1 MKTKRKF
8 RTGFTSFLLNTI
20 LTCIVA
26 IVILVL
32 PNTYSTLSTIGYC
45 IILLC
50 IVLYLKFRKA
60 ERLTFLVGILIV
72 ISFCFAISVCLNPY
86 STAFNWQVSLINTEA
101 NIVNAKNFLLF
112 IYIFTMVLRKK
123 GSEDTPE
130 SIQFHSNFLIFLVGF
145 LILIFAFYFGIDK
158 SIIGVY
164 SSNTNPLYEY
174 SLVIYLFCWL
184 YFDKKWAHTILI
196 LYAILYCIQALLYGD
211 RSSCFP
217 MILLNMLLLWKRGYN
232 MKYIIIIG
240 IGGILFGN
248 AIDIFRNSGTLF
260 SLDVFKE
267 VLDRG
272 LFVNTISYS
281 FYGGTQ
287 ILRYGT
293 YTANNISHFFSYLE
307 SLFLGGGSG
316 VTLTVIANANGFVNK
331 GGGMSHV
338 YFYYWFGY
346 LGTIIFGIIM
356 SKIIN
361 YAYTHKGKIAYILQL
376 TILIFLFRWFLYYP
390 ITFFR
395 TALIIPAVLYVLCE
409 LFCNGIKNKR
419 GRSEL

>member
-1 MKTKRKF
+1 MKIKRNS
-8 RTGFTSFLLNTI
+8 FTTFILNAI
-20 LTCIVA
+20 LTSIIA

-32 PNTYSTLSTIGYC
+32 PNTYETLSIIGYC

-50 IVLYLKFRKA
+50 IILYLKHRKA

-86 STAFNWQVSLINTEA
+86 STAFNWQVSLIDTKA
-101 NIVNAKNFLLF
+101 NIINAKNFLLLM
-112 IYIFTMVLRKK
+112 YIFTIFIKK
-123 GSEDTPE
+123 DKSIDTLEPVRYNN
-130 SIQFHSNFLIFLVGF
+130 NFLIFTVGF
-145 LILIFAFYFGIDK
+145 IILILAFYYGIDK

-174 SLVIYLFCWL
+174 ALVVYLFCWL
-184 YFDKKWAHTILI
+184 YFDKKWAHGAL
-196 LYAILYCIQALLYGD
+196 LVYAILYCGQAILYGD

-232 MKYIIIIG
+232 MKYITLIG
-240 IGGILFGN
+240 IGGIFFGN

-260 SLDVFKE
+260 SLDVIKE

-287 ILRYGT
+287 ILRYGFNT
-293 YTANNISHFFSYLE
+293 VNNISHFFSYLAA
-307 SLFLGGGSG
+307 LFLGGGSD

-331 GGGMSHV
+331 GGGMSHI

-346 LGTIIFGIIM
+346 LGTIVFGLIIA
-356 SKIIN
+356 KIIN
-361 YAYTHKGKIAYILQL
+361 YACNHQNKIANILQ
-376 TILIFLFRWFLYYP
+376 IMIIIFLFRWFLYYP

-395 TALIIPAVLYVLCE
+395 TAIIIPAILYVLCE
-409 LFCNGIKNKR
+409 LFSNGIKNRRK
-419 GRSEL
+419 G

>member
-1 MKTKRKF
+1 MKLKKKIENN
-8 RTGFTSFLLNTI
+8 FTHFLLNAI
-20 LTCIVA
+20 LTCIIA

-32 PNTYSTLSTIGYC
+32 PNTYNTLSTIGYC

-50 IVLYLKFRKA
+50 IILYLKYRKA
-60 ERLTFLVGILIV
+60 ERFTFLVGMIII

-101 NIVNAKNFLLF
+101 NIINAKNLLLF
-112 IYIFTMVLRKK
+112 IYIFTMSLKRKE
-123 GSEDTPE
+123 SEGTSEPA
-130 SIQFHSNFLIFLVGF
+130 QFNSNFLIFLVGF
-145 LILIFAFYFGIDK
+145 LILILAFYFGIDK

-174 SLVIYLFCWL
+174 ALVVYLFCWL
-184 YFDKKWAHTILI
+184 YFDKKWAHTVLI
-196 LYAILYCIQALLYGD
+196 LYAILYCVQALLYGD

-217 MILLNMLLLWKRGYN
+217 MILLNILLLWKRGYN

-248 AIDIFRNSGTLF
+248 AIDIFRNSGALF

-272 LFVNTISYS
+272 LFVNTISYA

-287 ILRYGT
+287 IVRYGL
-293 YTANNISHFFSYLE
+293 YTANNISHFFSYLA
-307 SLFLGGGSG
+307 SLFLGGGSD

-331 GGGMSHV
+331 GGGMSHI

-346 LGTIIFGIIM
+346 LGTIVFGLII

-361 YAYTHKGKIAYILQL
+361 YAYNHQNKIANILQL
-376 TILIFLFRWFLYYP
+376 MIIIFLFRWFLYYP

-395 TALIIPAVLYVLCE
+395 TALIIPTVLYVLCE
-409 LFCNGIKNKR
+409 LFCNAIKNKR
-419 GRSEL
+419 RG

>member
-1 MKTKRKF
+1 MKLKKKIENN
-8 RTGFTSFLLNTI
+8 FTHFLLNAI
-20 LTCIVA
+20 LTCIIA

-32 PNTYSTLSTIGYC
+32 PNTYNTLSTIGYC

-50 IVLYLKFRKA
+50 IILYLKYRKA
-60 ERLTFLVGILIV
+60 ERFTFLVGMIII

-101 NIVNAKNFLLF
+101 NIINAKNFLLF
-112 IYIFTMVLRKK
+112 IYIFTMSLKRKE
-123 GSEDTPE
+123 SEGTSEPA
-130 SIQFHSNFLIFLVGF
+130 QFNSNFLIFLVGF
-145 LILIFAFYFGIDK
+145 LILILAFYFGIDK

-174 SLVIYLFCWL
+174 ALVVYLFCWL
-184 YFDKKWAHTILI
+184 YFDKKWAHTVLI
-196 LYAILYCIQALLYGD
+196 LYAILYCVQALLYGD

-217 MILLNMLLLWKRGYN
+217 MILLNILLLWKRGYN

-248 AIDIFRNSGTLF
+248 AIDIFRNSGALF

-272 LFVNTISYS
+272 LFVNTISYA

-287 ILRYGT
+287 IVRYGL
-293 YTANNISHFFSYLE
+293 YTANNISHFFSYLA
-307 SLFLGGGSG
+307 SLFLGGGSD

-331 GGGMSHV
+331 GGGMSHI

-346 LGTIIFGIIM
+346 LGTIVFGLII

-361 YAYTHKGKIAYILQL
+361 YAYNHQNKIANILQL
-376 TILIFLFRWFLYYP
+376 MIIIFLFRWFLYYP

-395 TALIIPAVLYVLCE
+395 TALIIPTVLYVLCE
-409 LFCNGIKNKR
+409 LFCNAIKNKR
-419 GRSEL
+419 RG

>member
-1 MKTKRKF
+1 MKAKRKI
-8 RTGFTSFLLNTI
+8 GSSFNHFLFNTI
-20 LTCIVA
+20 LTCIMA

-32 PNTYSTLSTIGYC
+32 PNTYNTLSTIGYC
-45 IILLC
+45 IIFLC
-50 IVLYLKFRKA
+50 IVLYLKFRKSG
-60 ERLTFLVGILIV
+60 RLTFLVGILIV

-86 STAFNWQVSLINTEA
+86 STAFNWQVSLITTEA
-101 NIVNAKNFLLF
+101 NIINAKNFLLF

-123 GSEDTPE
+123 ESEDASQPV
-130 SIQFHSNFLIFLVGF
+130 QFNSNFLIFFVGF
-145 LILIFAFYFGIDK
+145 MILIFSFYFGIDK

-184 YFDKKWAHTILI
+184 YFDRKWAHTILI
-196 LYAILYCIQALLYGD
+196 FYAILYCVQALLYGD

-217 MILLNMLLLWKRGYN
+217 MILLNMLLLWKRDYN

-272 LFVNTISYS
+272 LFVNTISYA

-287 ILRYGT
+287 IVRYGL
-293 YTANNISHFFSYLE
+293 YTTNNISHFFSYFV
-307 SLFLGGGSG
+307 SLFLGGGSD
-316 VTLTVIANANGFVNK
+316 VTLTVIANASGFVNK
-331 GGGMSHV
+331 GGGMSHI

-346 LGTIIFGIIM
+346 LGTIIFGIIIA
-356 SKIIN
+356 KIIN
-361 YAYTHKGKIAYILQL
+361 YAYNHQNKMANIMQL
-376 TILIFLFRWFLYYP
+376 MIITFLFRWFLYYP

-395 TALIIPAVLYVLCE
+395 TALIIPAVLFVLCE
-409 LFCNGIKNKR
+409 LFCNSIKNKR
-419 GRSEL
+419 KGSEL